1 MLVPIYIEDSAKAEE
16 NLNLGFTKNKNCME
30 LVDLHFR
37 PGHLSAFWVDPDIN
51 DDTDTRDIILYI
63 KDNAFRTPY
72 SKETYEMLKSCID
85 KI

>member
-1 MLVPIYIEDSAKAEE
+1 MLIPIYIEDSA
-16 NLNLGFTKNKNCME
+16 
-30 LVDLHFR
+30 
-37 PGHLSAFWVDPDIN
+37 
-51 DDTDTRDIILYI
+51 I

>member
-16 NLNLGFTKNKNCME
+16 NLNLGFAKNKNCME

-37 PGHLSAFWVDPDIN
+37 PERLSAFWVDPDMN
-51 DDTDTRDIILYI
+51 DDTGTKDIILYI
-63 KDNAFRTPY
+63 GDRAFRTPH